1 KLSWLAIPANDLV
14 APSPNHY
21 FGFNPPR
28 MSKQLVTMRARST
41 DDKGVMF
48 SSSAT
53 YRADGSG
60 QIHLDRD
67 PSLSGSYVGVEPMGL
82 LWSMKPDTLHTCF
95 RKTHLQMPHIVTL
108 SVHDKEDNRML
119 AEVTNK
125 RYLIGDGVSR
135 IPKKEGNICV
145 FATRI
150 LLILT
155 QMFHA
160 IGGGPF
166 PAVLDLSSARFEKRA
181 CLLANKGF
189 VVLSIMHLDHF
200 EEAVNFLKW
209 HSKVGSKG
217 IGVISRSK
225 GGDIALSIAA
235 FVSGFE
241 AVVCIGCNANVF
253 FPLYYNKRLLLQPI
267 LSCYKKLISSV
278 SGTVNDKYILDNHL
292 EENNDALIPT
302 ELAKGQFLFVAS
314 EDDLSWDTH
323 AILQNILSNT
333 SQIRYYKTNVN
344 SLLTVGHPCLPCSG
358 MKLNKV
364 MLFPGW
370 RTSTV
375 TPQVNLGMQLSKE

>member
-1 KLSWLAIPANDLV
+1 SDQLPKITVYHCAYLRNILFV
-14 APSPNHY
+14 A
-21 FGFNPPR
+21 GLR
-28 MSKQLVTMRARST
+28 SKQLVTMRARST

-135 IPKKEGNICV
+135 IPKKEGNIC
-145 FATRI
+145 TKKRI

-200 EEAVNFLKW
+200 EEAVNFLKC
-209 HSKVGSKG
+209 KG

-314 EDDLSWDTH
+314 EDDLSWDSKTYMDQMVERLKH
-323 AILQNILSNT
+323 RWIDIDSDFSVRNMLNQYSYTSENISDNHTNT
-333 SQIRYYKTNVN
+333 VDDTN
-344 SLLTVGHPCLPCSG
+344 T
-358 MKLNKV
+358 
-364 MLFPGW
+364 
-370 RTSTV
+370 T
-375 TPQVNLGMQLSKE
+375 

>member
-1 KLSWLAIPANDLV
+1 CFKPVQVKV
-14 APSPNHY
+14 A
-21 FGFNPPR
+21 GLR
-28 MSKQLVTMRARST
+28 SKQLVTMRARST

-145 FATRI
+145 FATRLVT
-150 LLILT
+150 LLSVFFMTSL
-155 QMFHA
+155 
-160 IGGGPF
+160 
-166 PAVLDLSSARFEKRA
+166 LFEKRA

-209 HSKVGSKG
+209 HSKVSCVTG

-314 EDDLSWDTH
+314 EDDLSWDSKTYMDQMVERLNACH
-323 AILQNILSNT
+323 STKYIKQHVSDQILQNQCKQSVNCWPSVPSVQRHEAQQGDAISRLENLHCNPT
-333 SQIRYYKTNVN
+333 SESWHAVVKR
-344 SLLTVGHPCLPCSG
+344 
-358 MKLNKV
+358 V
-364 MLFPGW
+364 MDEG
-370 RTSTV
+370 
-375 TPQVNLGMQLSKE
+375 

>member
-1 KLSWLAIPANDLV
+1 LLMLVLVLILNDPSVKV
-14 APSPNHY
+14 A
-21 FGFNPPR
+21 GLR
-28 MSKQLVTMRARST
+28 SKQLVTMRARST

-145 FATRI
+145 FATRLVT
-150 LLILT
+150 LLSVFFMTSL
-155 QMFHA
+155 
-160 IGGGPF
+160 
-166 PAVLDLSSARFEKRA
+166 LFEKRA

-314 EDDLSWDTH
+314 EDDLSWDSKTYMDQMVERLKLLRVVLL
-323 AILQNILSNT
+323 ALST
-333 SQIRYYKTNVN
+333 
-344 SLLTVGHPCLPCSG
+344 C
-358 MKLNKV
+358 
-364 MLFPGW
+364 
-370 RTSTV
+370 
-375 TPQVNLGMQLSKE
+375 

>member
-1 KLSWLAIPANDLV
+1 VLGVSSMCEVNTPVQVKV
-14 APSPNHY
+14 A
-21 FGFNPPR
+21 GLR
-28 MSKQLVTMRARST
+28 SKQLVTMRARST

-125 RYLIGDGVSR
+125 R
-135 IPKKEGNICV
+135 
-145 FATRI
+145 I

-209 HSKVGSKG
+209 HSKVSCVTG

-314 EDDLSWDTH
+314 EDDLSWDSKTYMDQMVERLNCL
-323 AILQNILSNT
+323 LQYIIHGLANRT
-333 SQIRYYKTNVN
+333 
-344 SLLTVGHPCLPCSG
+344 CAF
-358 MKLNKV
+358 LNKSINIIFQAG
-364 MLFPGW
+364 LPLIP
-370 RTSTV
+370 V
-375 TPQVNLGMQLSKE
+375 TTQSLRVSRFILNCHY